1 MILTAYLNFRN
12 GQLTNSQG
20 GYGLFGDAEACAG
33 TPPPGALRLQRGDKP
48 TLRLRVFDP
57 FTTNEA
63 VLLPSGTTIIAALK
77 KWDDHNNIAPLAQ
90 ITDDAWDKPATL
102 TDNVADDLTDD
113 PGGFYLGT
121 LDLSGDDLSALLPA
135 GTSSVY
141 CHLQIQTLADGIAQS
156 SQWVPVLILSD
167 VVRPTDGA
175 TIITSQPS
183 ASPRLYY
190 KDITAYIGGG
200 TTALNGISTVGKSKL
215 LVDFIINNKVETAY
229 LKSGEATQNLD
240 DGIVLP
246 LDYNASTNAQYWLII
261 G

>member
-1 MILTAYLNFRN
+1 MILTAYLNYRT

-48 TLRLRVFDP
+48 TLRLRVFDS
-57 FTTNEA
+57 FATNEA
-63 VLLPSGTTIIAALK
+63 VLLPSGTTLIAALK
-77 KWDDHNNIAPLAQ
+77 KWDDHNNVSPLAQ
-90 ITDDAWDKPATL
+90 ITDDAWDKPASL

-141 CHLQIQTLADGIAQS
+141 CHLQIQTIVDGVAQS

-175 TIITSQPS
+175 TAITSQPS

-190 KDITAYIGGG
+190 KDITALTGGG
-200 TTALNGISTVGKSKL
+200 TTALDGISTVGKTLL
-215 LVDFIINNKVETAY
+215 LVDLYVSDELQTWRLFSGTTAED
-229 LKSGEATQNLD
+229 SAS
-240 DGIVLP
+240 GIVRP
-246 LDYNASTNAQYWLII
+246 DDYNASTNAQIWKRLL
-261 G
+261 